1 MGGRSAL
8 KALWMT
14 DCSPQ
19 PIPASPPLFFFFF
32 SVLLFEAVSGFSRG
46 FTWLLRSPAS
56 FSLIVNLWKC
66 QHMRKETTSIPQQR
80 KIHLKMVSVRS
91 KKPIYN
97 ICDPHRLRSPHCVAD
112 SFTDRLVYDL
122 PLSSFQASA
131 WRRHW
136 NGEPRKL
143 DWRRHGNGEPRKLDW
158 RGHGNGEPRKPDWRG
173 HGNGEPQQLKE
184 DMEALC
190 SCSLKKEQKK
200 MCTTVL
206 GENTET
212 RRPCNLRQIL
222 WVRLERRVP
231 VKFLILSE
239 CSILCSYPSRPRRI
253 GQLPR
258 QNQFDW
264 IPFPTLWSSS
274 FLVLYIHTKHW

>member
-14 DCSPQ
+14 DCSLQ

-56 FSLIVNLWKC
+56 LALIVNLWKC

-112 SFTDRLVYDL
+112 SFTDRLIYDI

-143 DWRRHGNGEPRKLDW
+143 DWR
-158 RGHGNGEPRKPDWRG
+158 GHR
-173 HGNGEPQQLKE
+173 NGEPQQLKE
-184 DMEALC
+184 DIEAMC
-190 SCSLKKEQKK
+190 SCSLKKRTKK
-200 MCTTVL
+200 DVHDGVWRKYWNEEPLQLEGNTVSQIRTTSPSKISYF
-206 GENTET
+206 E
-212 RRPCNLRQIL
+212 
-222 WVRLERRVP
+222 WV
-231 VKFLILSE
+231 FYSMFIS
-239 CSILCSYPSRPRRI
+239 
-253 GQLPR
+253 
-258 QNQFDW
+258 
-264 IPFPTLWSSS
+264 
-274 FLVLYIHTKHW
+274 